1 MGKRTNIIL
10 TSAMM
15 GIATAA
21 CAFCMAQSANAAET
35 SASSGVN
42 TTVNSST
49 NNSSTTASN
58 TETSSTEGSSSVTS
72 YNAASNTPNGGGSA
86 LDSTSAKPSG
96 NTVPSKSSETAKTAE
111 TTKSTKSSKASESVT
126 DAENSENA
134 RLTQTLIDVS
144 NTNLQT
150 NNREDRSVHA
160 SAESKAAST
169 DSGTT
174 DDASLTWTKDDFNI
188 SDDGKTIG
196 GRKNVY
202 YPETGQTVNEYV
214 DGLSAK
220 GKEKL
225 KKNHHVVIPE
235 GIEVIH
241 ECAFTGQA
249 DKVGNKHKHVDGE
262 TYIEGVTLPQSLRII
277 EYGAF
282 GWNKIKGT
290 VVIPKNVVSVSD
302 AAFVANEIEKVVFEG
317 VLDDKG
323 KEHDTDTNPYY
334 LAGVGSV
341 AFQGNKI
348 SEIVVKGN
356 LGQYKFRSGE
366 NDSPF
371 DNQNPGP
378 FTIEVGEEYKSPIKI
393 TQESAGHTI
402 SVMEGF
408 EENGNPVTID
418 LSPYFKKNADGKYVA
433 VKTGTLEGQCIFY
446 DFVQRVPRMI
456 GRSHF
461 TYNIVPKAT
470 IYTVTFV
477 NGANSHYA
485 SVQVKEGKS
494 INDKSVDSQSM
505 PKDPTKIGYTFEGWN
520 EDQDGTGAVF
530 LASTSVNKN
539 LKVYSIFKNYLP
551 VITVQNKTITEGNS
565 LDLNSLVVSVSD
577 IEDNS
582 ITTKVKRISDGGFN
596 NNVPGVYTI
605 TFSVT
610 DNGGATATTVATVT
624 VNKKPTPLIPPAPA
638 PEPELTPTP
647 VPLPESSAPVAPGPI
662 LTPSEP
668 EPEPESAPALS
679 QPEQPE
685 AKRVVKHLPKTGSS
699 VAMVINYLFA
709 SVTAGIFALV
719 EARKSLRRYSKHA
732 RKN

>member
-1 MGKRTNIIL
+1 MNKRTGLML
-10 TSAMM
+10 TATMM

-49 NNSSTTASN
+49 TASN

-72 YNAASNTPNGGGSA
+72 YNAASNTPNGGSA

-290 VVIPKNVVSVSD
+290 VVIPKNVVSVSN

-323 KEHDTDTNPYY
+323 KEHDIDTNPYY

-393 TQESAGHTI
+393 TQESTGHTI

-477 NGANSHYA
+477 NGTNSHYA

-520 EDQDGTGAVF
+520 EDQDGTGAC
-530 LASTSVNKN
+530 LLYTSDAAD
-539 LKVYSIFKNYLP
+539 
-551 VITVQNKTITEGNS
+551 E
-565 LDLNSLVVSVSD
+565 
-577 IEDNS
+577 
-582 ITTKVKRISDGGFN
+582 
-596 NNVPGVYTI
+596 
-605 TFSVT
+605 
-610 DNGGATATTVATVT
+610 
-624 VNKKPTPLIPPAPA
+624 
-638 PEPELTPTP
+638 
-647 VPLPESSAPVAPGPI
+647 
-662 LTPSEP
+662 
-668 EPEPESAPALS
+668 
-679 QPEQPE
+679 
-685 AKRVVKHLPKTGSS
+685 
-699 VAMVINYLFA
+699 
-709 SVTAGIFALV
+709 
-719 EARKSLRRYSKHA
+719 
-732 RKN
+732 

>member
-1 MGKRTNIIL
+1 MSKRTNIIL

-21 CAFCMAQSANAAET
+21 CAFCVAQSANAVET
-35 SASSGVN
+35 STASGVN
-42 TTVNSST
+42 TSVNSSAVDSKT
-49 NNSSTTASN
+49 SN
-58 TETSSTEGSSSVTS
+58 GVR
-72 YNAASNTPNGGGSA
+72 GA
-86 LDSTSAKPSG
+86 LDSTSVKPSESI
-96 NTVPSKSSETAKTAE
+96 NSSNSNETEKTNE
-111 TTKSTKSSKASESVT
+111 TTKSAKSAKTSESVT
-126 DAENSENA
+126 DTENFETNKI
-134 RLTQTLIDVS
+134 TQTLIDVS
-144 NTNLQT
+144 NTNLPT
-150 NNREDRSVHA
+150 NNHEDRSVTA
-160 SAESKAAST
+160 SEESRAAST
-169 DSGTT
+169 DSTAAN
-174 DDASLTWTKDDFNI
+174 DESLTWTKDDFNI
-188 SDDGKTIG
+188 SADGKTVG
-196 GRKNVY
+196 GRKDVY
-202 YPETGQTVNEYV
+202 HPETNQTVNEYV

-225 KKNHHVVIPE
+225 KKNHHIVIPE

-241 ECAFTGQA
+241 ECAFTGSAKQ
-249 DKVGNKHKHVDGE
+249 VGNKHEHIDGE
-262 TYIEGVTLPQSLRII
+262 TYIEGVTLPQSLKII

-290 VVIPKNVVSVSD
+290 VVIPKNVVSVSN
-302 AAFVANEIEKVVFEG
+302 AAFIANEIEKVVFEG

-323 KEHDTDTNPYY
+323 KEHATDTTPYY

-418 LSPYFKKNADGKYVA
+418 RSPYFKKNSDGKYVA

-446 DFVQRVPRMI
+446 DFVNNTPRMI
-456 GRSHF
+456 GRSRF

-477 NGANSHYA
+477 NGTNSNYA

-494 INDKSVDSQSM
+494 ISENSVAGQLMPSAPSKEGYAFVEWNADSTGNDKSKIFTDQTPVKSDM
-505 PKDPTKIGYTFEGWN
+505 TVYAIYTPK
-520 EDQDGTGAVF
+520 
-530 LASTSVNKN
+530 
-539 LKVYSIFKNYLP
+539 
-551 VITVQNKTITEGNS
+551 
-565 LDLNSLVVSVSD
+565 
-577 IEDNS
+577 
-582 ITTKVKRISDGGFN
+582 
-596 NNVPGVYTI
+596 
-605 TFSVT
+605 
-610 DNGGATATTVATVT
+610 
-624 VNKKPTPLIPPAPA
+624 PAPA
-638 PEPELTPTP
+638 PIPTP
-647 VPLPESSAPVAPGPI
+647 VPTPTPDMTPETDEEQTPAPDSTPIIDSVPSHGQEYTKNQDYSFDVKKQDEAPSKMQIHANSA
-662 LTPSEP
+662 
-668 EPEPESAPALS
+668 
-679 QPEQPE
+679 
-685 AKRVVKHLPKTGSS
+685 KHLPETGSS
-699 VAMVINYLFA
+699 VAMAMNSLFA
-709 SVTAGIFALV
+709 SVFAGIFVLV
-719 EARKSLRRYSKHA
+719 GARKSLRSYSKHA

>member
-1 MGKRTNIIL
+1 MNKRTGLML
-10 TSAMM
+10 TATMM

-21 CAFCMAQSANAAET
+21 CAFCMGQSANAAET

-49 NNSSTTASN
+49 NNSFTTASN

-72 YNAASNTPNGGGSA
+72 YNAASNTPNGGGAA

-188 SDDGKTIG
+188 SADGKTVG
-196 GRKNVY
+196 GRKDVY
-202 YPETGQTVNEYV
+202 HPETNQTVNEYV

-225 KKNHHVVIPE
+225 KKNHHIVIPE

-241 ECAFTGQA
+241 ECAFTGSAKQ
-249 DKVGNKHKHVDGE
+249 VGNKHEHIDGE
-262 TYIEGVTLPQSLRII
+262 TYIEGVTLPQSLKII

-290 VVIPKNVVSVSD
+290 VVIPKNVVSVSN
-302 AAFVANEIEKVVFEG
+302 AAFIANEIEKVVFEG

-348 SEIVVKGN
+348 SDIVVKGN

-551 VITVQNKTITEGNS
+551 VITVQNKTITEGDS

-582 ITTKVKRISDGGFN
+582 ITTKVRRISDGGFN

-610 DNGGATATTVATVT
+610 DNGGATATAVATVT
-624 VNKKPTPLIPPAPA
+624 VNKKPTP
-638 PEPELTPTP
+638 TP
-647 VPLPESSAPVAPGPI
+647 VPVPESPTPVAPGPI
-662 LTPSEP
+662 LTPSES
-668 EPEPESAPALS
+668 ETEPESAPALS

>member
-1 MGKRTNIIL
+1 MNKRTGLML
-10 TSAMM
+10 TSTMM

-49 NNSSTTASN
+49 NNSFTTASN

-188 SDDGKTIG
+188 SADGKTVG
-196 GRKNVY
+196 GRKDVY
-202 YPETGQTVNEYV
+202 HPETNQTVNEYV

-225 KKNHHVVIPE
+225 KKNHHIVIPE

-241 ECAFTGQA
+241 ECAFTGSAKQ
-249 DKVGNKHKHVDGE
+249 VGNKHEHIDGE
-262 TYIEGVTLPQSLRII
+262 TYIEGVTLPQSLKII

-348 SEIVVKGN
+348 SDIVVKGN

-551 VITVQNKTITEGNS
+551 VITVQNKTITEGDS

-582 ITTKVKRISDGGFN
+582 ITTKVRRISDGGFN

-610 DNGGATATTVATVT
+610 DNGGATATAVATVT
-624 VNKKPTPLIPPAPA
+624 VNKKPTPPTPPAPA
-638 PEPELTPTP
+638 PEPEPTPTP
-647 VPLPESSAPVAPGPI
+647 VPVPESPTPVAPGPI
-662 LTPSEP
+662 LTPSES
-668 EPEPESAPALS
+668 ETEPESAPALS

>member
-1 MGKRTNIIL
+1 M
-10 TSAMM
+10 
-15 GIATAA
+15 
-21 CAFCMAQSANAAET
+21 
-35 SASSGVN
+35 
-42 TTVNSST
+42 
-49 NNSSTTASN
+49 
-58 TETSSTEGSSSVTS
+58 
-72 YNAASNTPNGGGSA
+72 
-86 LDSTSAKPSG
+86 
-96 NTVPSKSSETAKTAE
+96 
-111 TTKSTKSSKASESVT
+111 
-126 DAENSENA
+126 
-134 RLTQTLIDVS
+134 
-144 NTNLQT
+144 
-150 NNREDRSVHA
+150 
-160 SAESKAAST
+160 
-169 DSGTT
+169 
-174 DDASLTWTKDDFNI
+174 
-188 SDDGKTIG
+188 
-196 GRKNVY
+196 
-202 YPETGQTVNEYV
+202 

-225 KKNHHVVIPE
+225 KKNHHIVIPE

-241 ECAFTGQA
+241 ECAFTGSAKQ
-249 DKVGNKHKHVDGE
+249 VGNKHEHIDGE
-262 TYIEGVTLPQSLRII
+262 TYIEGVTLPQSLKII

-323 KEHDTDTNPYY
+323 KEHATDTTPYY

-348 SEIVVKGN
+348 SDIVVKGN

-551 VITVQNKTITEGNS
+551 VITVQNKTITEGDS

-582 ITTKVKRISDGGFN
+582 ITTKVRRISDGGFN

-610 DNGGATATTVATVT
+610 DNGGATATAVATVT
-624 VNKKPTPLIPPAPA
+624 VNKKPTPPTPPAPA
-638 PEPELTPTP
+638 PEPEPTPTP
-647 VPLPESSAPVAPGPI
+647 VPVPESPTPVAPGPI
-662 LTPSEP
+662 LTPSES
-668 EPEPESAPALS
+668 ETEPESAPALS

>member
-1 MGKRTNIIL
+1 MNKRTGLML
-10 TSAMM
+10 TSTMM

-49 NNSSTTASN
+49 TASN

-72 YNAASNTPNGGGSA
+72 YNAASNTPNGGSA

-323 KEHDTDTNPYY
+323 KEHDIDTNPYY

-341 AFQGNKI
+341 TFQGNKI

-393 TQESAGHTI
+393 TQESTGHTI

-477 NGANSHYA
+477 NGTNSHYA

-551 VITVQNKTITEGNS
+551 VITVQNKTITEGDS
-565 LDLNSLVVSVSD
+565 LDLNSLVLSVSD

-582 ITTKVKRISDGGFN
+582 IATKVKRISDGGFN

-610 DNGGATATTVATVT
+610 DNGGATATAVATVT

-647 VPLPESSAPVAPGPI
+647 VPLSESSAPVAPGPI

>member
-1 MGKRTNIIL
+1 MSKRTNIIL

-21 CAFCMAQSANAAET
+21 CAFCVAQSANAVET
-35 SASSGVN
+35 STASGVN
-42 TTVNSST
+42 TSVNSSAVDSKT
-49 NNSSTTASN
+49 SN
-58 TETSSTEGSSSVTS
+58 GVR
-72 YNAASNTPNGGGSA
+72 GA
-86 LDSTSAKPSG
+86 LDSTSVKPSESI
-96 NTVPSKSSETAKTAE
+96 NSSNSNETEKTNE
-111 TTKSTKSSKASESVT
+111 TTKSAKSAKTSESVT
-126 DAENSENA
+126 DTENFETNKI
-134 RLTQTLIDVS
+134 TQTLIDVS
-144 NTNLQT
+144 NTNLPT
-150 NNREDRSVHA
+150 NNHEDRSVTA
-160 SAESKAAST
+160 SEESRAAST
-169 DSGTT
+169 DSTAAN
-174 DDASLTWTKDDFNI
+174 DESLTWTKDDFNI
-188 SDDGKTIG
+188 SADGKTVG
-196 GRKNVY
+196 GRKDVY
-202 YPETGQTVNEYV
+202 HPETNQTVNEYV

-225 KKNHHVVIPE
+225 KKNHHIVIPE

-241 ECAFTGQA
+241 ECAFTGSAKQ
-249 DKVGNKHKHVDGE
+249 VGNKHEHIDGE
-262 TYIEGVTLPQSLRII
+262 TYIEGVTLPQSLKII

-290 VVIPKNVVSVSD
+290 VVIPKNVVSVSN
-302 AAFVANEIEKVVFEG
+302 AAFIANEIEKVVFEG

-323 KEHDTDTNPYY
+323 KEHATDTTPYY

-456 GRSHF
+456 GRSRF

-477 NGANSHYA
+477 NGTNSNYA

-494 INDKSVDSQSM
+494 ISENSVAGQLMPSAPSKEGYAFVEWNADSTGNDKSKIFTDQTPVKSDM
-505 PKDPTKIGYTFEGWN
+505 TVYAIYTPK
-520 EDQDGTGAVF
+520 
-530 LASTSVNKN
+530 
-539 LKVYSIFKNYLP
+539 
-551 VITVQNKTITEGNS
+551 
-565 LDLNSLVVSVSD
+565 
-577 IEDNS
+577 
-582 ITTKVKRISDGGFN
+582 
-596 NNVPGVYTI
+596 
-605 TFSVT
+605 
-610 DNGGATATTVATVT
+610 
-624 VNKKPTPLIPPAPA
+624 PAPA
-638 PEPELTPTP
+638 PIPTP
-647 VPLPESSAPVAPGPI
+647 VPTPTPDMTPETDEEQTPAPDSTPIIDSVPSHGQEYTKNQDYSFDVKKQDEAPSKMQIHANSA
-662 LTPSEP
+662 
-668 EPEPESAPALS
+668 
-679 QPEQPE
+679 
-685 AKRVVKHLPKTGSS
+685 KHLPETGSS
-699 VAMVINYLFA
+699 VAMAMNSLFA
-709 SVTAGIFALV
+709 SVFAGIFVLV
-719 EARKSLRRYSKHA
+719 GARKSLRSYSKHA

>member
-1 MGKRTNIIL
+1 MNKRTGLML
-10 TSAMM
+10 TATMM

-21 CAFCMAQSANAAET
+21 CAFCMGQSANAAET

-49 NNSSTTASN
+49 NNSFTTASN

-72 YNAASNTPNGGGSA
+72 YNEASNTPNGGGSA

-96 NTVPSKSSETAKTAE
+96 NTVPSESSETAKTAE

-160 SAESKAAST
+160 SAESRAAST

-174 DDASLTWTKDDFNI
+174 VDASLTWTKDDFNI

-551 VITVQNKTITEGNS
+551 VITVQNKTITEGDS
-565 LDLNSLVVSVSD
+565 LDLNSLVVSISD

-582 ITTKVKRISDGGFN
+582 IATKVKRISDGGFN

-610 DNGGATATTVATVT
+610 DNGGATATAVATVT
-624 VNKKPTPLIPPAPA
+624 VYKKP
-638 PEPELTPTP
+638 TPTP
-647 VPLPESSAPVAPGPI
+647 VPVPESSTPVASGPI

-668 EPEPESAPALS
+668 ELEPESAPALS

>member
-1 MGKRTNIIL
+1 ML
-10 TSAMM
+10 TATMM

-21 CAFCMAQSANAAET
+21 CAFCMGQSANAAET

-49 NNSSTTASN
+49 NNSFTTASN

-72 YNAASNTPNGGGSA
+72 YNAASNTPNGGAA

-188 SDDGKTIG
+188 SADGKTVG
-196 GRKNVY
+196 GRKDVY
-202 YPETGQTVNEYV
+202 HPETNQTVNEYV

-225 KKNHHVVIPE
+225 KKNHHIVIPE

-241 ECAFTGQA
+241 ECAFTGSAKQ
-249 DKVGNKHKHVDGE
+249 VGNKHEHIDGE
-262 TYIEGVTLPQSLRII
+262 TYIEGVTLPQSLKII

-348 SEIVVKGN
+348 SDIVVKGN

-551 VITVQNKTITEGNS
+551 VITVQNKTITEGDS

-582 ITTKVKRISDGGFN
+582 ITTKVRRISDGGFN

-610 DNGGATATTVATVT
+610 DNGGATATAVATVT
-624 VNKKPTPLIPPAPA
+624 VNKKPTP
-638 PEPELTPTP
+638 TP
-647 VPLPESSAPVAPGPI
+647 VPVPESPTPVAPGPI
-662 LTPSEP
+662 LTPSES
-668 EPEPESAPALS
+668 ETEPESAPALS

>member
-1 MGKRTNIIL
+1 MNKRTGLML
-10 TSAMM
+10 TSTMM

-49 NNSSTTASN
+49 TASN

-72 YNAASNTPNGGGSA
+72 YNAASNTPIGGSA

-96 NTVPSKSSETAKTAE
+96 NTVSSKSSETAKTAE
-111 TTKSTKSSKASESVT
+111 TTKSTKSSKASESVI

-188 SDDGKTIG
+188 SADGKTVG
-196 GRKNVY
+196 GRKDVY
-202 YPETGQTVNEYV
+202 HPETNQTVNEYV

-225 KKNHHVVIPE
+225 KKNHHIVIPE

-241 ECAFTGQA
+241 ECAFTGSAKQ
-249 DKVGNKHKHVDGE
+249 VGNKHEHIDGE
-262 TYIEGVTLPQSLRII
+262 TYIEGVTLPQSLKII

-348 SEIVVKGN
+348 SDIVVKGN

-551 VITVQNKTITEGNS
+551 VITVQNKTITEGDS

-582 ITTKVKRISDGGFN
+582 ITTKVRRISDGGFN

-610 DNGGATATTVATVT
+610 DNGGATATAVATVT
-624 VNKKPTPLIPPAPA
+624 VNKKPTPPTPPAPA
-638 PEPELTPTP
+638 PEPEPTPTP
-647 VPLPESSAPVAPGPI
+647 VPVPESPTPVAPGPI
-662 LTPSEP
+662 LTPSES
-668 EPEPESAPALS
+668 ETEPESAPALS

>member
-1 MGKRTNIIL
+1 MSKRTNIIL

-21 CAFCMAQSANAAET
+21 CAFCVAQSANAAEM
-35 SASSGVN
+35 SAASSGAN
-42 TTVNSST
+42 TSVNSSAAT
-49 NNSSTTASN
+49 SN
-58 TETSSTEGSSSVTS
+58 TL
-72 YNAASNTPNGGGSA
+72 GGGA
-86 LDSTSAKPSG
+86 LDSTSVKPSESI
-96 NTVPSKSSETAKTAE
+96 NSSNSNETEKTNE
-111 TTKSTKSSKASESVT
+111 TTKSAKSAKTSESVT
-126 DAENSENA
+126 DTENFETNKI
-134 RLTQTLIDVS
+134 TQTLIDVS
-144 NTNLQT
+144 NTNLPT
-150 NNREDRSVHA
+150 NNHEDRSVTA
-160 SAESKAAST
+160 SEESRAAST
-169 DSGTT
+169 DSTAAN
-174 DDASLTWTKDDFNI
+174 DESLTWTKDDFNI
-188 SDDGKTIG
+188 SADGKTVG
-196 GRKNVY
+196 GRKDVY
-202 YPETGQTVNEYV
+202 HPETNQTVNEYV

-225 KKNHHVVIPE
+225 KKNHHIVIPE

-241 ECAFTGQA
+241 ECAFTGSAKQ
-249 DKVGNKHKHVDGE
+249 VGNKHEHIDGE
-262 TYIEGVTLPQSLRII
+262 TYIEGVTLPQSLKII

-290 VVIPKNVVSVSD
+290 VVIPKNVVSVSN
-302 AAFVANEIEKVVFEG
+302 AAFIANEIEKVVFEG

-323 KEHDTDTNPYY
+323 KEHATDTTPYY

-418 LSPYFKKNADGKYVA
+418 RSPYFKKNSDGKYVA

-446 DFVQRVPRMI
+446 DFVNNTPRMI
-456 GRSHF
+456 GRSRF

-477 NGANSHYA
+477 NGTNSNYA

-494 INDKSVDSQSM
+494 ISENSVAGQLMPSAPSKEGYAFVEWNADSTGNDKSKIFTDQTPVKSDM
-505 PKDPTKIGYTFEGWN
+505 TVYAIYTPK
-520 EDQDGTGAVF
+520 
-530 LASTSVNKN
+530 
-539 LKVYSIFKNYLP
+539 
-551 VITVQNKTITEGNS
+551 
-565 LDLNSLVVSVSD
+565 
-577 IEDNS
+577 
-582 ITTKVKRISDGGFN
+582 
-596 NNVPGVYTI
+596 
-605 TFSVT
+605 
-610 DNGGATATTVATVT
+610 
-624 VNKKPTPLIPPAPA
+624 PAPA
-638 PEPELTPTP
+638 PIPTP
-647 VPLPESSAPVAPGPI
+647 VPTPTPDMTPETDEEQTPAPDSTPIIDSVPSHGQEYTKNQDYSFDVKKQDEAPSKMQIHANSA
-662 LTPSEP
+662 
-668 EPEPESAPALS
+668 
-679 QPEQPE
+679 
-685 AKRVVKHLPKTGSS
+685 KHLPETGSS
-699 VAMVINYLFA
+699 VAMAMNSLFA
-709 SVTAGIFALV
+709 SVFAGIFVLV
-719 EARKSLRRYSKHA
+719 GARKSLRSYSKHA